1 MRALK
6 FDEYKSDII
15 YNIKDFKEYI
25 KKKSE
30 INSKLY
36 KFYEKYIFRKLK
48 LNSYINK
55 KKHEQ
60 VTDEDVLKIIS
71 KLIKSE
77 VEMLKAIHAD
87 ESKSEYLQILKSYLP
102 TMMSEKEIEAW
113 VLDNIDFDAYIIPMK
128 AMGPIMKELKG
139 KADGNLVKQV
149 LTRGN

>member
-1 MRALK
+1 MLQK
-6 FDEYKSDII
+6 
-15 YNIKDFKEYI
+15 
-25 KKKSE
+25 
-30 INSKLY
+30 
-36 KFYEKYIFRKLK
+36 KLK
-48 LNSYINK
+48 LQLKKAIKTGDIEKKNAIRMILGEIPRLNK